1 MRVSELS
8 RRTGVS
14 IHRLRRWESAGL
26 VPARRTESGVREFGE
41 DAIRAATFVS
51 MGRDLG
57 FDLAGIS
64 DVLPRYADGTLS
76 IEEMLDLFAQ
86 RLLAVE
92 RQIHELTDLRG
103 RLVDHVAWFEARRTP
118 GAATSPDTSQEQP

>member
-26 VPARRTESGVREFGE
+26 VSARRTESGVREFGE
-41 DAIRAATFVS
+41 DAVRAVTFVS

-64 DVLPRYADGTLS
+64 EVLPRYADGTLS
-76 IEEMLDLFAQ
+76 VEEMLGLFGR
-86 RLLAVE
+86 RLRAVE
-92 RQIHELTDLRG
+92 QQIADLTDLRG

-118 GAATSPDTSQEQP
+118 GAPTSHATSQERP

>member
-41 DAIRAATFVS
+41 DAVRALAYVIRYAQWRQRPAGRTPVFIGDDVTDEVGFSTVQRLGGIGIKVGQGATAAT
-51 MGRDLG
+51 RR
-57 FDLAGIS
+57 LA
-64 DVLPRYADGTLS
+64 DPGTLRR
-76 IEEMLDLFAQ
+76 ELEAA
-86 RLLAVE
+86 LA
-92 RQIHELTDLRG
+92 
-103 RLVDHVAWFEARRTP
+103 ARTTRT
-118 GAATSPDTSQEQP
+118 S